1 MLNLKGHKSRD
12 MISLPLDIPNLI
24 VLSVQENEHGD
35 YIIRVESTLH
45 STKCQ
50 HCGRELTQL
59 HGKGRWIQ
67 LRHLPILGRRVYLQL
82 RPKQYVCS
90 HCGGKI
96 TTQQLDWYAPK
107 SPHTKAYDEYLLR
120 LLVNSTVEDVSSKEQ
135 VGYDA
140 AQGALS
146 RHVSTQVN
154 WDEFDALPVIGIDEI
169 AITKGHNNY
178 VAIITTQQ
186 ARGQVAVLAVLPDRK
201 KATVRQ
207 FLETI
212 PARLWPTLESVCT
225 DMWDGYV
232 NAAQEFAAAHA
243 EVTLHVV
250 TDRYHV
256 AKNYRQ
262 CVDTVRKQECRRL
275 KRELPE
281 AEYTQLKGALWVVRK
296 NHADLTLDNRALLR
310 RLFSHSPR
318 LKAAYTLREELTAIL
333 ELPLTVEQ
341 GHQRLRSWSAKVRR
355 QGVKCFTSFLNTLDK
370 WQAQIANYFRDR
382 RSSGFVEGLNNR
394 IKTLKRRCYGILRVE
409 TLFQRLYLDL
419 EGYRRFAPGTY

>member
-1 MLNLKGHKSRD
+1 MVSF
-12 MISLPLDIPNLI
+12 PLDIPNLV
-24 VLSVQENEHGD
+24 VLSARENQQGD
-35 YIIRVESTLH
+35 YIITVESTLH

-59 HGKGRWIQ
+59 HGRGRWIQ
-67 LRHLPILGRRVYLQL
+67 LRHLPILGRPVYLQL
-82 RPKQYVCS
+82 RPKQYVCP

-96 TTQQLDWYAPK
+96 TTQQLDWYERK

-120 LLVNSTVEDVSSKEQ
+120 LLVNSTVEDVSHKEQ

-140 AQGALS
+140 VQGALT
-146 RHVSTQVN
+146 RHVSTRLN
-154 WDEFDALPVIGIDEI
+154 WGEFDALPVIGIDEI
-169 AITKGHNNY
+169 ALKKGRSNY

-186 ARGQVAVLAVLPDRK
+186 ADGHVAVLAVLPDRK
-201 KATVRQ
+201 KETVRQ

-212 PARLWPTLESVCT
+212 PPRLWPTLETICT
-225 DMWDGYV
+225 DMWEGYV
-232 NAAQEFAAAHA
+232 NAAQEFAAAHP
-243 EVTLHVV
+243 EVALHVV

-275 KRELPE
+275 KRELSE
-281 AEYTQLKGALWVVRK
+281 AEYAQLKGALWVVRK
-296 NHADLTLDNRALLR
+296 NNADLTPEDRSLLR
-310 RLFSHSPR
+310 NLFSYSSL

-333 ELPLTVEQ
+333 ELPLTFEQ
-341 GHQRLRSWSAKVRR
+341 GIRRLRKWAAKVRR
-355 QGVKCFTSFLNTLDK
+355 QGLKCFDSFLTTLDN
-370 WQAQIANYFRDR
+370 WLVQIANYFRDR

-394 IKTLKRRCYGILRVE
+394 IKTLKRRCYGILRVK

-419 EGYRRFAPGTY
+419 EGYRRFVPTIP